1 MKLPALLLIALS
13 IIALALSACQ
23 REEQREIAK
32 LSGRMFV
39 FNYRVATATY
49 LITLQPLAPIKD
61 GSTIEAQFE
70 NPRGGEALAISEPL
84 YPKNPKIVLQSP
96 PVECV
101 KQDRPYKVTIHL
113 KAPDGH
119 VMQTI
124 ETSIK
129 SDTDQSLLPAKP
141 LVVGPL
147 YTPNPEVFKPD
158 GSADM
163 RPMQDCPAS

>member
-1 MKLPALLLIALS
+1 MKRFAVIITAALL
-13 IIALALSACQ
+13 LSACQ
-23 REEQREIAK
+23 REEQREVVS

-49 LITLQPLAPIKD
+49 LVTLQPTSPIKD
-61 GSTIEAQFE
+61 GSTIEASFE
-70 NPRGGEALAISEPL
+70 NPRGGEAFAVTEKLF
-84 YPKNPKIVLQSP
+84 PKSPKIVLQSP

-101 KQDRPYKVTIHL
+101 KEGRPYEVTIKL

-124 ETSIK
+124 VTSIT

-147 YTPNPEVFKPD
+147 YTPNPDVFKAD
-158 GSADM
+158 GSVDM
-163 RPMQDCPAS
+163 GAVEGCQAG

>member
-1 MKLPALLLIALS
+1 MRIAILITATLL
-13 IIALALSACQ
+13 LSACQ
-23 REEQREIAK
+23 REEQREIVS

-49 LITLQPLAPIKD
+49 LVTLQPTSPIKD
-61 GSTIEAQFE
+61 GSTIEASFE
-70 NPRGGEALAISEPL
+70 NPRGGEAFAVTEKLF
-84 YPKNPKIVLQSP
+84 PKSPKIVLQSP

-101 KQDRPYKVTIHL
+101 KEGRPYKVTIKL

-124 ETSIK
+124 ETSIT

-147 YTPNPEVFKPD
+147 YTPNPDVFKAD
-158 GSADM
+158 GSVDM
-163 RPMQDCPAS
+163 GGIEGCPAG

>member
-1 MKLPALLLIALS
+1 MRRIAILITAALLLA
-13 IIALALSACQ
+13 ACQ
-23 REEQREIAK
+23 REEQREVVS

-49 LITLQPLAPIKD
+49 LVTLQPTSPIKD
-61 GSTIEAQFE
+61 GSTIEASFE
-70 NPRGGEALAISEPL
+70 NPRGGEAFALTEKL
-84 YPKNPKIVLQSP
+84 YPKSPKIVLQSP

-101 KQDRPYKVTIHL
+101 KEGRPYKVTIKL

-124 ETSIK
+124 ETSIT

-147 YTPNPEVFKPD
+147 YTPNPEVFK
-158 GSADM
+158 ADWSVDM
-163 RPMQDCPAS
+163 GGVEGCPAG

>member
-1 MKLPALLLIALS
+1 MKRLATLITAALLL
-13 IIALALSACQ
+13 SACHREDQ
-23 REEQREIAK
+23 RDVVS

-49 LITLQPLAPIKD
+49 LVTLQPTSPIKD
-61 GSTIEAQFE
+61 GSTIEASFE
-70 NPRGGEALAISEPL
+70 NPRGGEAFAVTEKLF
-84 YPKNPKIVLQSP
+84 PKSPKIVLQSL

-101 KQDRPYKVTIHL
+101 KEGRPYKVTIKL

-124 ETSIK
+124 ETSIT

-147 YTPNPEVFKPD
+147 YTPNPEVFKTD
-158 GSADM
+158 GSVDM
-163 RPMQDCPAS
+163 GAVEGCPAG